1 MSQTVKLKVKNGTV
15 DAHEGMIGGDGG
27 HFNAEPGES
36 VKWQGNY
43 PAGNFVVTFKAV
55 SNELTPGWPFKEPEP
70 PGLALIVEG
79 DGNPKPVLTLKDSD
93 AIWKYDVAVTGN
105 ANVTPLDPMI
115 IVRDSGV
122 FANALATAAVGFVA
136 GALATVLFQAV
147 ARSLKG

>member
-1 MSQTVKLKVKNGTV
+1 
-15 DAHEGMIGGDGG
+15 
-27 HFNAEPGES
+27 
-36 VKWQGNY
+36 
-43 PAGNFVVTFKAV
+43 
-55 SNELTPGWPFKEPEP
+55 
-70 PGLALIVEG
+70 
-79 DGNPKPVLTLKDSD
+79 VLTLKDSD